1 MKSSNI
7 EWPERAWAGMC
18 ALAPYLALLLLPG
31 GSLLV
36 LVLVVSRHGR
46 IPSATLAARDR
57 ARSLT
62 KMLFGKLPNNLYLG
76 NHAPLLAFRS
86 ILGGRA
92 NEPNHRNGT
101 HLAAESG
108 DMGR

>member
-1 MKSSNI
+1 MKGSSI
-7 EWPERAWAGMC
+7 EWMERAWAGMC

-36 LVLVVSRHGR
+36 LVLFVSSRR
-46 IPSATLAARDR
+46 RPPTATLAIGER

-76 NHAPLLAFRS
+76 NHAPFLAYRS

-92 NEPNHRNGT
+92 NEPNHR
-101 HLAAESG
+101 
-108 DMGR
+108 